1 MLAKVYIVL
10 RILYLMAILAILTRT
25 VLATAILTRTFLTT
39 AVLAILAILTT
50 AFFAVLTTTV
60 LTASSRLLGARAV
73 HILYIYIYFGPRTFL
88 PRNFL
93 EVLGIS
99 PLAFND
105 AVAVNPIDIPFFKRR
120 NKFLFFLVAL

>member
-1 MLAKVYIVL
+1 MTVL
-10 RILYLMAILAILTRT
+10 AILART
-25 VLATAILTRTFLTT
+25 VLATAIL
-39 AVLAILAILTT
+39 AILATAILATL
-50 AFFAVLTTTV
+50 VTTV
-60 LTASSRLLGARAV
+60 LTASSRLLGTRAV
-73 HILYIYIYFGPRTFL
+73 HILYTYIYFGPRTFL

-120 NKFLFFLVAL
+120 NRFLFFLVAL

>member
-1 MLAKVYIVL
+1 VTVL
-10 RILYLMAILAILTRT
+10 AILART
-25 VLATAILTRTFLTT
+25 FLAVLATAILARTFLAVL
-39 AVLAILAILTT
+39 AVLAILAS
-50 AFFAVLTTTV
+50 TV

-73 HILYIYIYFGPRTFL
+73 HILYTYIYFGPRTFL

>member
-1 MLAKVYIVL
+1 MTVL
-10 RILYLMAILAILTRT
+10 AILART
-25 VLATAILTRTFLTT
+25 VLATAIL
-39 AVLAILAILTT
+39 AILAILAT
-50 AFFAVLTTTV
+50 AILTILATTV
-60 LTASSRLLGARAV
+60 LTASSRLLGTRAV

-120 NKFLFFLVAL
+120 NRFLFFLVAL